1 MAALSVT
8 QKWKLIHYL
17 LKSPTAITADH
28 IPSESLCTQLGLSKN
43 VSLKDLIP
51 EVLNPVKTQ
60 DNSNDMEIE
69 GQAGTDALKGQLKVL
84 ANDFRLRRIEE
95 LTENVQK
102 YDLELQQL
110 LLSLVPRES
119 AALEAVEKTAE
130 IVEKE
135 QKDEEWKDAARNLIK
150 TLNDHDC
157 AAYLNFDSEA
167 QKELRKKMNAVVKFK
182 PLLTLSEI
190 SAQLDKGEIENQM
203 EFKRR
208 LHLCFWSLLMCIPES
223 DEEKRAPLTEA
234 MQMFLSN

>member
-1 MAALSVT
+1 MTTLSVT

-28 IPSESLCTQLGLSKN
+28 IPSESLCAQLGLSKN

-51 EVLNPVKTQ
+51 ELLNPSKSQ
-60 DNSNDMEIE
+60 DNSNNMEIE
-69 GQAGTDALKGQLKVL
+69 GQAGTDALKGQLKLL
-84 ANDFRLRRIEE
+84 ANDFRLHRIEE
-95 LTENVQK
+95 LTENIQK

-110 LLSLVPRES
+110 LLSLVPRETS
-119 AALEAVEKTAE
+119 VEPVEKTAE
-130 IVEKE
+130 ITE
-135 QKDEEWKDAARNLIK
+135 QKEEEWKGAARILIK

-167 QKELRKKMNAVVKFK
+167 QKELRKKVAALVKFK
-182 PLLTLSEI
+182 PLLSLNEI
-190 SAQLDKGEIENQM
+190 SAQLEKGDIENET

-223 DEEKRAPLTEA
+223 DEENRAPLMEA
-234 MQMFLSN
+234 MQMYLLK